1 MQKPMPVAV
10 TNIADNI
17 THQPAYMTIVLND
30 HKYSTARKKTPF
42 ILKALNEGAAAHGR
56 LTITPSR
63 LSLAD
68 ERGTVFQTLA
78 PIPTVITDVELGLY
92 RSIVRQLGNGV
103 RMKSRY
109 TLAVTLTSDT
119 ATYQM
124 LNTDLSV
131 LKPLL
136 AWITDFHLHL
146 TDSLQLATS
155 DIDWPNLTAD
165 QFEALTKGTPY
176 FAWQQT
182 IGAHW

>member
-10 TNIADNI
+10 TNIAGNI

-68 ERGTVFQTLA
+68 ERGQVFQTLA
-78 PIPTVITDVELGLY
+78 PTSATITDVQLGLY

-103 RMKSRY
+103 RMKARY
-109 TLAVTLTSDT
+109 TLAATLMTPS
-119 ATYQM
+119 ASYQL
-124 LNTDLSV
+124 LNTDLAV
-131 LKPLL
+131 IAPLI
-136 AWITDFHLHL
+136 AWIKDYQLHL
-146 TDSLQLATS
+146 TDPLQLATS
-155 DIDWPNLTAD
+155 DLDWLNLTTA
-165 QFEALTKGTPY
+165 QFEALTKGTKY
-176 FAWQQT
+176 FTWQQT

>member
-10 TNIADNI
+10 TNIAGNI
-17 THQPAYMTIVLND
+17 THQLAYMTIVLND

-68 ERGTVFQTLA
+68 ERGQVFQTLA
-78 PIPTVITDVELGLY
+78 PTPTVITDVQLGLY

-103 RMKSRY
+103 RMKARY

-119 ATYQM
+119 AAYQM
-124 LNTDLSV
+124 LNTDLAV
-131 LKPLL
+131 LRPLL
-136 AWITDFHLHL
+136 AWIADFHLHL
-146 TDSLQLATS
+146 TDSLHLATG
-155 DIDWPNLTAD
+155 DLDWPNLTAD